1 MHHKIKI
8 KFKQSYN
15 YPIMR
20 NYNITNG
27 KFDIDRLHN
36 IFLNGLDWGND
47 DAVYFGRRAGYS
59 TLFAFQL
66 IGVAELDLYNF
77 KKQDNPIWI
86 ATDKPI
92 SWIENIRAVI
102 RYVCEREGILFIE
115 SPNKSMFR
123 FAIKR
128 TIFDFIRYDNPND
141 IDTVKGLKIYPI
153 ADNDSCF
160 QWYDVMNED
169 IDNRIFDNVT
179 KAYSANGVNFC
190 FRNL

>member
-1 MHHKIKI
+1 
-8 KFKQSYN
+8 
-15 YPIMR
+15 MR
-20 NYNITNG
+20 SYNITNG

-36 IFLNGLDWGND
+36 IFLNGLDGEND
-47 DAVYFGRRAGYS
+47 DAMYFGRRARYS

-123 FAIKR
+123 FAIKS
-128 TIFDFIRYDNPND
+128 TIFDFMRYDNPND
-141 IDTVKGLKIYPI
+141 IDTAKGLKIYPI
-153 ADNDSCF
+153 ADNDCCF
-160 QWYDVMNED
+160 QWYDAMDED
-169 IDNRIFDNVT
+169 IDNRIFDSVT
-179 KAYSANGVNFC
+179 KAYSANGVSFC